1 MEFLKFYNNLIK
13 EYNTIPKR
21 EINWAICWLLN
32 KKNLIEITKITEE
45 EKNKIINIC
54 NELNLGKPLAYVI
67 NNAEFF
73 NYSFFVNENVLIP
86 RFETELLV
94 EKVINYAKNLNK
106 PKILDLCSGSGC
118 IAISLAKSL
127 NLTVDAVEISDKAI
141 EVITKNA
148 KLNNANINIIKSD
161 LFNNVNKKYDIIVSN
176 PPYIASNEIKSLQS
190 SVKEYE
196 PHLALDGGID
206 GLDFYKKIA
215 LKAPDF
221 LNKNGQL
228 FLEIGYD
235 QEKTVPEI
243 LSKNFENIQV
253 FNDYSNLPRMIV
265 AKKKEILKWLK
276 N

>member
-265 AKKKEILKWLK
+265 AKKKEILK
-276 N
+276 